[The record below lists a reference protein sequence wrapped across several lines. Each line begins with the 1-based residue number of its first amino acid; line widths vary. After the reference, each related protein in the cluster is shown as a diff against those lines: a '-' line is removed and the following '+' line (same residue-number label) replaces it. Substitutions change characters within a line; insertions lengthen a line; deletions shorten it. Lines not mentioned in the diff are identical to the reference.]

1 MLLVGP
7 AIDGKVYE
15 SDLINDGWNRTLWLS
30 TLYHP
35 PKSFWLLRNF
45 ICVRNLTLML
55 YENDARSIH
64 LFVIIFLIKKKCT
77 HLRSAITKAN
87 FEFLF
92 QHRHF
97 FIAWLWWWY
106 YYILEGKWQNI
117 SNQDFF
123 KKKSIYIFLSFNL
136 HTFYFFTLQP
146 KVREKRQ
153 LLSCKLLTALT
164 AVTSCWQ
171 FWQLL
176 PAVPAVPAVNSF
188 NSFDTGFKLLDALHS
203 SDSCYLLSTA
213 LTAYANGR

>member
-1 MLLVGP
+1 MGPGYKCPFPVGNISWKTWKMLLVGP

-123 KKKSIYIFLSFNL
+123 KKKSIYIFLVMIDRVFLSKIML
-136 HTFYFFTLQP
+136 YLQ
-146 KVREKRQ
+146 
-153 LLSCKLLTALT
+153 
-164 AVTSCWQ
+164 
-171 FWQLL
+171 
-176 PAVPAVPAVNSF
+176 
-188 NSFDTGFKLLDALHS
+188 D
-203 SDSCYLLSTA
+203 
-213 LTAYANGR
+213 